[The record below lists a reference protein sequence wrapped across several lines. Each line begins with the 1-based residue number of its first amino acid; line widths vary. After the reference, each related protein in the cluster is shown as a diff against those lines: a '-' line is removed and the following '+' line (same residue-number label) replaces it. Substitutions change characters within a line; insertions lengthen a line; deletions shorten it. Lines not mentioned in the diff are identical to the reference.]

1 MPASKYTA
9 FHVPR
14 TSPLLDD
21 ARELA
26 KKIRDELPIAAR
38 VPMYAAM
45 EMAVREALDRRQ
57 SQCDT
62 AIVEALTRRMTQFT
76 DPSTEV
82 DQ

>member
-21 ARELA
+21 ARKLA
-26 KKIRDELPIAAR
+26 KKIRDELPIATR

-57 SQCDT
+57 SKSDT
-62 AIVEALTRRMTQFT
+62 AIAEALPRRMTQTT